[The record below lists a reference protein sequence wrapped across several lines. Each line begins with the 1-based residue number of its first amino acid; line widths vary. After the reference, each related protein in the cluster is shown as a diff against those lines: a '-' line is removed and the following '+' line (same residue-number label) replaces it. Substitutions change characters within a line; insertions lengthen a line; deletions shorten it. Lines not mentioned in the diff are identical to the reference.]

1 MTEILLI
8 ASARPELAVLTDAV
22 GTLTSLGATVR
33 LAAGFDLGEHRDALA
48 RTGCASLHQLPRTF
62 HGRSSVVRRE
72 ALRLG
77 AGEQLWLRSAG
88 DKDLRS
94 LARDAHVLVAL
105 DADAV
110 YTVWRLARRHRGAHA
125 VFGLAPAVR
134 AVRADATPPSA
145 LTRVRHG
152 LPSPS
157 VLTGDLRRGMRRLPG
172 TVVRAATVRR
182 VLRTSAGAR
191 LWRSVAALPALPDR
205 VRAPLARE
213 AAEGMR
219 WAGRGGGAALTL
231 LGAARRTSDAELRAT
246 LLEESARADIAAGR
260 PPLAL
265 TEAVGGWLSLADARL
280 GANDR
285 REAATALHQA
295 LPLVFHRALHI
306 DQLTTPMAQDAA
318 AYTRPLLESQTLR
331 TVAGTAR
338 GRAAAAAP
346 APTDRP
352 LRLLVMTHGNANFL
366 RLVLSHYE
374 DRPDVE
380 LRFVDTMQHPELRRL
395 ARAHWRVIA
404 DRLDAATWYRE
415 RLERLLRPH
424 LKWADTVFF
433 DWCEGPVAMLTT
445 IDPGTTRVVVRLHSY
460 EAYTQW
466 PLLVD
471 FSRVDELLFIADH
484 VRDLCTSYVPQLSSA
499 TAPRMRV
506 VHNATDLSSFD
517 RPKSD
522 DARFTLGLVGL
533 GQIAKDPLWA
543 LDVLE
548 RVRAYDERYRLVLVG
563 DVVDPEKSG
572 ASRQYRD
579 ALEQRLAPLVRAGA
593 VERRGRT
600 DDVASALVGIGVIL
614 SSSVREGCHVAVL
627 EGAASGAVPVVRDW
641 PFYAGKANGARTT
654 YPEDW
659 VVSDPEEAAGRILR
673 VTSSADRWRA
683 EGAAASKHALS
694 TWDWSVV
701 RKDFDDVLLHGGQPL
716 PGADRS

>member
-1 MTEILLI
+1 
-8 ASARPELAVLTDAV
+8 
-22 GTLTSLGATVR
+22 
-33 LAAGFDLGEHRDALA
+33 
-48 RTGCASLHQLPRTF
+48 
-62 HGRSSVVRRE
+62 
-72 ALRLG
+72 
-77 AGEQLWLRSAG
+77 
-88 DKDLRS
+88 
-94 LARDAHVLVAL
+94 
-105 DADAV
+105 
-110 YTVWRLARRHRGAHA
+110 
-125 VFGLAPAVR
+125 
-134 AVRADATPPSA
+134 
-145 LTRVRHG
+145 
-152 LPSPS
+152 
-157 VLTGDLRRGMRRLPG
+157 
-172 TVVRAATVRR
+172 
-182 VLRTSAGAR
+182 
-191 LWRSVAALPALPDR
+191 
-205 VRAPLARE
+205 
-213 AAEGMR
+213 GMR

-246 LLEESARADIAAGR
+246 LLEESVRADIAAGR

-265 TEAVGGWLSLADARL
+265 AEAVDGWLSLADARL

-285 REAATALHQA
+285 KEAATALHQA
-295 LPLVFHRALHI
+295 LPLAFHRALHI
-306 DQLTTPMAQDAA
+306 DQLTTPMAQDAV
-318 AYTRPLLESQTLR
+318 AYTRPLLASQTLR

-380 LRFVDTMQHPELRRL
+380 LRFVDTTQHPELRRL

-424 LKWADTVFF
+424 LEWADTLFF

-484 VRDLCTSYVPQLSSA
+484 VRDLCSSYVPQLSSA

-517 RPKSD
+517 RPKSA

-548 RVRAYDERYRLVLVG
+548 RVRAYDERYRLVLIG
-563 DVVDPEKSG
+563 DVVDPEKTG

-579 ALEQRLAPLVRAGA
+579 ALEERLAPLVRAGA

-600 DDVASALVGIGVIL
+600 DDVASALGGIGVIL

-659 VVSDPEEAAGRILR
+659 VVSDPDEAAHRILR
-673 VTSSADRWRA
+673 VTSDADRWHA

-701 RKDFDDVLLHGGQPL
+701 RKDFDNVLLHGGQPL